1 MDMISLIIGMKL
13 GGGGGSLPLGEADSE
28 YRFNDL
34 GLTWENSA
42 EVSE

>member
-13 GGGGGSLPLGEADSE
+13 GGGGGLPLGEASSE
-28 YRFNDL
+28 YNFNEL
-34 GLTWENSA
+34 GLSWETSA

>member
-13 GGGGGSLPLGEADSE
+13 GGGGGLPLGEAESSYE
-28 YRFNDL
+28 FNDL

-42 EVSE
+42 EVNE